1 MSRKTTEPFA
11 IWITGFPASG
21 KSTLAA
27 ALREQLA
34 ARGVHAA
41 VLESDQLRR
50 TLAPDAGYSESDRS
64 TFYRQMLDIGLAL
77 LAQGTP
83 VIFDATANRRA
94 YRDRARRQ
102 IAHFLEVYVDVPLE
116 ICIARD
122 PKGIYRQAQQGG
134 TATVPGLQATYEP
147 PEHPEVVVREGDSM
161 ESAAA
166 RIVAALQMKGFLN
179 R

>member
-1 MSRKTTEPFA
+1 MNPKTAAPFA

-27 ALREQLA
+27 ALGEQLA
-34 ARGVHAA
+34 AHRVHAT

-50 TLAPDAGYSESDRS
+50 TLAPDAGYSESDRNA
-64 TFYRQMLDIGLAL
+64 FYQQMLDIGLAL
-77 LAQGTP
+77 LAQGRS
-83 VIFDATANRRA
+83 VIFDATANRRV

-102 IAHFLEVYVDVPLE
+102 IARFLEVYVDVPLE
-116 ICIARD
+116 TCMARD

-134 TATVPGLQATYEP
+134 TATVPGLQTNYEP
-147 PEHPEVVVREGDSM
+147 PEHPDVVVREGDSM

-166 RIVAALQMKGFLN
+166 RIVAALQTKGFLN